1 MSTLV
6 LDAPGTPTARARE
19 RHRSR
24 DAWPIRAAIH
34 LACWIPF
41 ITTAA
46 DSWRG
51 PWRAVGDNARMA
63 FESWSTLSG
72 WIPLVGQPNEL
83 PGAPHDP
90 GPLQYWLL
98 AIPVH
103 ADAARGVLWG
113 AVLLAMLAVSL
124 TVEAGYS
131 VLGEKGAL
139 LAGGAVIA
147 VLTWFPGFAAR
158 PEDNPD
164 FGLIFFV
171 ATCAVAVAVLSG
183 HRRWWP
189 VLVVTASIAAQA
201 HLTYAAASVGLV
213 LIALGTG
220 LADEFRAK
228 GGYSWLIAGLIAG
241 AACWIAPL
249 DQQFTSPAGHGN
261 MSLLLHAESEGQH
274 VGVAFA
280 MKAMASLTAPSSLWW
295 QQNISQRHDLYQ
307 LLGSKPAALGV
318 VILVITTAILVM
330 AGRWLRSRELVSLAA
345 VSLLVSSCAAA
356 SLALVPER
364 GLAGQQHDLIYV
376 LFAAVVLAWLTAG
389 GAAVLVAVRLTTDRR
404 GRAGPAT
411 AQAPTAQAPT
421 AQAPARQER
430 RRPAVTMRPARWAV
444 ALLLVTTVLLGAARQ
459 VNHYHGAG
467 ANSLRVGTALAMIER
482 SLPRQPVIA
491 LSISAPRETNRY
503 QVFMGLCWALTA
515 DGLQPYGYHPEN
527 RLSRRT
533 GILPEIAVA
542 LSGPNVRVTTLRISQ
557 RTRGLWS
564 PCTGHRVN

>member
-1 MSTLV
+1 
-6 LDAPGTPTARARE
+6 
-19 RHRSR
+19 
-24 DAWPIRAAIH
+24 
-34 LACWIPF
+34 
-41 ITTAA
+41 
-46 DSWRG
+46 
-51 PWRAVGDNARMA
+51 MA

-147 VLTWFPGFAAR
+147 VVTWFPGFATR
-158 PEDNPD
+158 PEDNPN
-164 FGLIFFV
+164 FGMIFFV
-171 ATCAVAVAVLSG
+171 ATCSVAVAVLSG

-220 LADEFRAK
+220 LADEFLAK
-228 GGYSWLIAGLIAG
+228 GGYSWLVAGLIAG

-318 VILVITTAILVM
+318 AIIVITTAILVM
-330 AGRWLRSRELVSLAA
+330 AGRWLRSRELASLAA
-345 VSLLVSSCAAA
+345 VSLLVSICAAA
-356 SLALVPER
+356 SFALVPER

-376 LFAAVVLAWLTAG
+376 LFAAVVLAWLTAAC
-389 GAAVLVAVRLTTDRR
+389 AAALVAVKLTTDRR
-404 GRAGPAT
+404 GRAAPASE
-411 AQAPTAQAPT
+411 QAPTGP
-421 AQAPARQER
+421 ER
-430 RRPAVTMRPARWAV
+430 RRPAVTSRPARWAV

-459 VNHYHGAG
+459 VDHYRGAG
-467 ANSLRVGTALAMIER
+467 ANSLRVGTALAMIEP

-491 LSISAPRETNRY
+491 LSISAPRAANRY

-515 DGLQPYGYHPEN
+515 DGLQPDGYHPEN
-527 RLSRRT
+527 TLSRRS
-533 GILPEIAVA
+533 GILTEIAVA
-542 LSGPNVRVTTLRISQ
+542 LHGPNVRVTTLRISQ
-557 RTRGLWS
+557 RTRGRWS